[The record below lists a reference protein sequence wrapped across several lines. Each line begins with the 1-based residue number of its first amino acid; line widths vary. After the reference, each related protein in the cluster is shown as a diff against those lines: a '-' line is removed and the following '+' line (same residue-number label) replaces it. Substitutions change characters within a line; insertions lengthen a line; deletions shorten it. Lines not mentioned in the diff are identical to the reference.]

1 MLKSIAK
8 KILVVFISLYSLN
21 QIIDQIKINGGWY
34 GLFYGS
40 FILSVFYW
48 ILKPILSIIL
58 FPINMITLNLS
69 SWLIDIIIFYIWT
82 LTFPMIRIGDWQFPG
97 INIGSLII
105 FPYKFAGWQIY
116 LVSAILLSL
125 LLKFYRWLLN

>member
-1 MLKSIAK
+1 MMKSIVK
-8 KILVVFISLYSLN
+8 KILIVFISLYSLT
-21 QIIDQIKINGGWY
+21 QIIDQITINSGWY

-40 FILSVFYW
+40 VILGAFYW
-48 ILKPILSIIL
+48 ILKPILGIIL
-58 FPINMITLNLS
+58 FPINMITLNLT

-82 LTFPMIRIGDWQFPG
+82 LTFPMIRISDWQFPG

-105 FPYKFAGWQIY
+105 FPYEFTGWQIY